1 MRTHILYDL
10 YQFSECSYGIL
21 CYQKSESHRRKF
33 AHNTVGKKRKRRAAM
48 KADLKDFSE
57 SSGDELENSSL
68 SEHSDWSDNDDD
80 DVAAPSSAKI
90 LKLTDEQREKLKETQ
105 NLLRKNVF

>member
-1 MRTHILYDL
+1 
-10 YQFSECSYGIL
+10 
-21 CYQKSESHRRKF
+21 
-33 AHNTVGKKRKRRAAM
+33 M

-68 SEHSDWSDNDDD
+68 SEHSNWSDNDDD
-80 DVAAPSSAKI
+80 DVVTPSSAKI

>member
-1 MRTHILYDL
+1 
-10 YQFSECSYGIL
+10 
-21 CYQKSESHRRKF
+21 
-33 AHNTVGKKRKRRAAM
+33 M

-68 SEHSDWSDNDDD
+68 SEHSDWSDDD
-80 DVAAPSSAKI
+80 DVNSAGPSSKI

>member
-1 MRTHILYDL
+1 
-10 YQFSECSYGIL
+10 
-21 CYQKSESHRRKF
+21 
-33 AHNTVGKKRKRRAAM
+33 M

-68 SEHSDWSDNDDD
+68 SEHSNWSDNDDD
-80 DVAAPSSAKI
+80 DVVTPSSTKI

>member
-1 MRTHILYDL
+1 
-10 YQFSECSYGIL
+10 
-21 CYQKSESHRRKF
+21 
-33 AHNTVGKKRKRRAAM
+33 M

-80 DVAAPSSAKI
+80 DDVAAPSSTKI

>member
-1 MRTHILYDL
+1 
-10 YQFSECSYGIL
+10 
-21 CYQKSESHRRKF
+21 
-33 AHNTVGKKRKRRAAM
+33 M

-68 SEHSDWSDNDDD
+68 SEHSDWSDNDVD
-80 DVAAPSSAKI
+80 DVAAPSSTKI

>member
-1 MRTHILYDL
+1 
-10 YQFSECSYGIL
+10 
-21 CYQKSESHRRKF
+21 
-33 AHNTVGKKRKRRAAM
+33 M

-80 DVAAPSSAKI
+80 DDVAAPNSAKI

>member
-1 MRTHILYDL
+1 
-10 YQFSECSYGIL
+10 
-21 CYQKSESHRRKF
+21 
-33 AHNTVGKKRKRRAAM
+33 M

-68 SEHSDWSDNDDD
+68 SEHSDWSDDDG
-80 DVAAPSSAKI
+80 VNSAEPSSSKI

>member
-1 MRTHILYDL
+1 
-10 YQFSECSYGIL
+10 
-21 CYQKSESHRRKF
+21 
-33 AHNTVGKKRKRRAAM
+33 M

-68 SEHSDWSDNDDD
+68 SEHSDWSDNDNDD
-80 DVAAPSSAKI
+80 DVAAQSSAKI

>member
-1 MRTHILYDL
+1 
-10 YQFSECSYGIL
+10 
-21 CYQKSESHRRKF
+21 
-33 AHNTVGKKRKRRAAM
+33 M

-80 DVAAPSSAKI
+80 DVAAPSSTKI
-90 LKLTDEQREKLKETQ
+90 LILTDEQREKLKETQ

>member
-1 MRTHILYDL
+1 
-10 YQFSECSYGIL
+10 
-21 CYQKSESHRRKF
+21 
-33 AHNTVGKKRKRRAAM
+33 M

-80 DVAAPSSAKI
+80 VAAQSSAKI

>member
-1 MRTHILYDL
+1 
-10 YQFSECSYGIL
+10 
-21 CYQKSESHRRKF
+21 
-33 AHNTVGKKRKRRAAM
+33 M

-80 DVAAPSSAKI
+80 DAAAPSSAKI

>member
-1 MRTHILYDL
+1 
-10 YQFSECSYGIL
+10 
-21 CYQKSESHRRKF
+21 
-33 AHNTVGKKRKRRAAM
+33 M

-68 SEHSDWSDNDDD
+68 SEHSDWSDDDND

>member
-1 MRTHILYDL
+1 
-10 YQFSECSYGIL
+10 
-21 CYQKSESHRRKF
+21 
-33 AHNTVGKKRKRRAAM
+33 M

-68 SEHSDWSDNDDD
+68 SEHSDWSDDD
-80 DVAAPSSAKI
+80 DVAVPSSAKI
-90 LKLTDEQREKLKETQ
+90 LKLTDEQREMLKETQ